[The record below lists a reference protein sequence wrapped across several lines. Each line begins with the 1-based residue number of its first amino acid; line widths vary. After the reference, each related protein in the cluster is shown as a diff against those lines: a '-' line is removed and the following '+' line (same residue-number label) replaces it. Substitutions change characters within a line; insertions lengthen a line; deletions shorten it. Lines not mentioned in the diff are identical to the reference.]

1 MATPI
6 KAVPILHGE
15 AADDFV
21 RQAEERERS
30 SQRKSL
36 TSEQEQNIAEMT
48 RQLREFV
55 PSWKKQ

>member
-6 KAVPILHGE
+6 KAVPILYGE

-36 TSEQEQNIAEMT
+36 TPEQEQNIAEMT
-48 RQLREFV
+48 RQLHEFV